1 MPETFSS
8 NEHAPYY
15 STYTDLVKH
24 KDLIKAFDEHHTM
37 FDDLDHIPLE
47 KEDHRYAEDK
57 WTIKELLQHVI
68 DTERIFAYR
77 ALTIARVPGS
87 ALPGYD
93 ENAYARTASVAHRSL
108 DEMID
113 ELTAIRA
120 GNVALFNS
128 FTNEQ
133 LKAKGTA
140 DGKDITVRAC
150 GFIIIGHA
158 LHHIKILQQRY
169 LS

>member
-1 MPETFSS
+1 MPTSFTNS
-8 NEHAPYY
+8 EHAPYY
-15 STYTDLVKH
+15 STYTDLVYQ

-37 FDDLDHIPLE
+37 FDDLDHIPLD
-47 KEDHRYAEDK
+47 KEGYCYAEGK
-57 WTIKELLQHVI
+57 WTIKELLQHII

-77 ALTIARVPGS
+77 ALTIARIPGS
-87 ALPGYD
+87 ELPGYD
-93 ENAYARTASVAHRSL
+93 ENAYAVAAIVEHRSL

-120 GNVALFNS
+120 ANVMLFNS
-128 FTNEQ
+128 FTDEQ
-133 LKAKGTA
+133 LKAKGKA

-158 LHHIKILQQRY
+158 LHHINILQQRY
-169 LS
+169 LN